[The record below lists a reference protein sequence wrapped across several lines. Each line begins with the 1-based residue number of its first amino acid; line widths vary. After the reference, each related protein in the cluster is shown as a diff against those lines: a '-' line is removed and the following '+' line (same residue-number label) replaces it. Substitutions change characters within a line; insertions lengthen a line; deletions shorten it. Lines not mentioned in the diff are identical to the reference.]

1 MKPIA
6 FGVIRLTQAP
16 LRARPAD
23 TSEMVTQ
30 LLFGEHYQVLEV
42 HQNKKWVKVKNV
54 FDGYEGWLDAKQH
67 HPITQE
73 YFHQINETEYKIC
86 TDLVSKILFKQQVNH
101 ITFGAILPLLNNPIF
116 KDEENVAFNGSAKSL
131 YQKQDVHHLIS
142 QAHKLLNAP
151 YLWGGRTPFGIDCSG
166 FVQLVFRAVGYALP
180 RDASQ
185 QILVGKEV
193 TFEDRMPGDL
203 AFFTQKEG
211 KVSHVGLVLEND
223 EIIHA
228 SGKVRIDVLKKEGI
242 FQPKQN
248 TYTHPLFKMKRVLK
262 A

>member
-1 MKPIA
+1 MEAIA

-16 LRARPAD
+16 LRAKPSDA
-23 TSEMVTQ
+23 SEMVSQ
-30 LLFGEHYQVLEV
+30 LLFGEHYEVLDL
-42 HQNKKWVKVKNV
+42 HKNKKWVRVKNI
-54 FDGYEGWLDAKQH
+54 FDAYEGWLDINQH
-67 HPITQE
+67 HPISKE
-73 YFHQINETEYKIC
+73 YFNQINQTEYKIC

-116 KDEENVAFNGSAKSL
+116 KDEENVAFNGSAKNV
-131 YQKQDVHHLIS
+131 YQKLAVQSLIS
-142 QAHKLLNAP
+142 HAQKLLNSP

-166 FVQLVFRAVGYALP
+166 FVQVVFRVAGYALP

-185 QILVGKEV
+185 QVLMGKAIN
-193 TFEDRMPGDL
+193 FEERLPGDL

-211 KVSHVGLVLEND
+211 KVTHVGLLLEND

-228 SGKVRIDVLKKEGI
+228 SGKVRIDVLRKEGI
-242 FQPKQN
+242 YKSKQN
-248 TYTHPLFKMKRVLK
+248 TYTHPLFKIKRILK